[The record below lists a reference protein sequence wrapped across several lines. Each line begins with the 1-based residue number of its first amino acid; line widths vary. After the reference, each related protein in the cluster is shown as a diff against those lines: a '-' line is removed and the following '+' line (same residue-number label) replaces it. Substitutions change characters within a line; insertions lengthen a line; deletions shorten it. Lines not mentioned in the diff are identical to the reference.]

1 MRNRTGNGG
10 LDRDPPLFSSS
21 TDEDDA
27 GEPTHADLAAGGA
40 TEGDAL
46 DRTPLLGACII
57 VLSGLF
63 LCVSLFGLVGAKL
76 LLRGDED
83 EEHAVD
89 GDAGGA
95 AREGAELSFLQWWA
109 RDWHAPLFLPLSL
122 VTLAV
127 WVYAR
132 WLSFKFFATN

>member
-1 MRNRTGNGG
+1 MRQRKVGSE
-10 LDRDPPLFSSS
+10 LSESHVPSSS
-21 TDEDDA
+21 DA
-27 GEPTHADLAAGGA
+27 DANAGPPTQAALAAGGA

-46 DRTPLLGACII
+46 DRTPLLGACIV

-63 LCVSLFGLVGAKL
+63 LCVTLFGLVGAKL
-76 LLRGDED
+76 LLRDDEGG
-83 EEHAVD
+83 EGEL
-89 GDAGGA
+89 GGSAGGA
-95 AREGAELSFLQWWA
+95 APGDAEISLLQWWA